1 MTAPN
6 QPFLPF
12 GLRSARYYQLNSYGT
27 PDSTRNPALSASLLI
42 DGNLAIDAV
51 PEKFKTTQEAMY
63 TIRGVAYTKAATTA
77 LTFSAAHV
85 ITASKFGVIL
95 VQINAA
101 GTISTKVPA
110 SPQAYND
117 APTALAALP
126 SADTGCVAL
135 GYIAIENNAGDWT
148 ANTDDLTNG
157 SDLTTAAFNDATE
170 TVLAYEG
177 WQIKGSVAFEV
188 TFPDPRK
195 ITGLGEDSVTAV
207 AYLPPNES
215 VSAKLNVEA
224 DDPTVTASITGDG
237 VRTLGD
243 STLMVAASSNQ
254 GFEPNG
260 GLILSQAC
268 RGLTTGGQFWRNYII
283 PSAMLVK
290 QEGGMTADKS
300 MTTYNIAPNVVS
312 AHLWGE
318 TITEAEENAVSTQ
331 LVKVWS
337 NHPLRLTSFMG
348 NGTATIFPFPANSPS
363 ASTYETSTVVFVDG
377 VKQTAGYTV
386 SATAV
391 TFTIAP
397 AKYKRIDVYRETVKA

>member
-12 GLRSARYYQLNSYGT
+12 GLRSARLYRLNASGT
-27 PDSTRNPALSASLLI
+27 PDATYNPALSDSLLV

-51 PEKFKTTQEAMY
+51 PEKFKTTQDAVY
-63 TIRGVAYTKAATTA
+63 TVGGIPATKSAATA
-77 LTFSAAHV
+77 LTFTAAHV

-101 GTISTKVPA
+101 GTISTKVPS

-126 SADTGCVAL
+126 DADTDNVAL

-157 SDLTTAAFNDATE
+157 SDLTSATFNDADL

-177 WQIKGSVAFEV
+177 TQIKGSVAFEV
-188 TFPDPRK
+188 TFPEPRK

-224 DDPTVTASITGDG
+224 DDPALADITTGDKI
-237 VRTLGD
+237 RTLGD

-254 GFEPNG
+254 GFEPNVG
-260 GLILSQAC
+260 MILSQAC
-268 RGLTTGGQFWRNYII
+268 RGLTTGGQFWRNYIL
-283 PSAMLVK
+283 PSAMVVK
-290 QEGGMTADKS
+290 QDGGMNAEKS
-300 MTTYNIAPNVVS
+300 MTVYNIAPNVVS
-312 AHLWGE
+312 NHLWGE
-318 TITEAEENAVSTQ
+318 TMTDAVEGAVSSQ

-337 NHPLRLTSFMG
+337 NHPLIQTSFYG
-348 NGTATIFPFPANSPS
+348 NGVDTEFPFPANTPS
-363 ASTYETSTVVFVDG
+363 AASYATSTVVFVDG

-386 SATAV
+386 TATKV
-391 TFTIAP
+391 TFTVAP
-397 AKYKRIDVYRETVKA
+397 AKGKWIDVYRELA